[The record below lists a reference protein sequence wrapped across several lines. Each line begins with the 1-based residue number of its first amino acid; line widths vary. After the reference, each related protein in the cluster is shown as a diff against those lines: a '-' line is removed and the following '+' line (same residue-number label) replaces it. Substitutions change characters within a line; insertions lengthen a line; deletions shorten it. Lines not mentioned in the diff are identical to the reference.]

1 MASSASERGDCVTFS
16 VRLPKI
22 PDLPEAADAN
32 DTEGC
37 IQCQLGSKLVLFI
50 TGECHWMCDYCP
62 LSENRREIDWMF
74 ANERRV
80 EVGDWDAV
88 IEEARAMNATG
99 AGITGGDPVMA
110 RERVLEACRRL
121 KAEFG
126 TGFHLHM
133 YTSIPFRPAW
143 AAEFAEAGLDEIRF
157 HFLDLKPE
165 KYSETMAA
173 CVEAG
178 MLTGVE
184 IPCEPDKEEELMELL
199 ETMRDMPVQFLNL
212 NELEITVGNHDN
224 MEVRG
229 FNLSDEITAGA
240 AGSAEVATRMRD
252 RVMAAQIGSPAPF
265 DGVTREP
272 YGYHLKFCTATYKD
286 SGQLR
291 RRFLRRGEHTISPHE
306 ILTEDGT
313 LVFGAI
319 DCEAGDAADWIE
331 EIHEETGLPRRFI
344 LFDEENGRIELPL
357 SMAEELVGA
366 IDAPIALVE
375 VHPTH
380 ERLEMTVVYLN
391 EDVGKEQFDEP
402 TE

>member
-1 MASSASERGDCVTFS
+1 MTFS
-16 VRLPKI
+16 VRLPNV
-22 PDLPEAADAN
+22 PDLPEPAIAD

-37 IQCQLGSKLVLFI
+37 IQCQMGSKLVLFI
-50 TGECHWMCDYCP
+50 TGHCHWMCDYCP

-80 EVGDWDAV
+80 EIGDWDAV

-110 RERVLEACRRL
+110 RERVLEACKIL
-121 KAEFG
+121 KNEFG
-126 TGFHLHM
+126 NDFHLHM
-133 YTSIPFRPAW
+133 YTSIPFKAEW
-143 AAEFAEAGLDEIRF
+143 AKDFAEAGLDEIRF
-157 HFLDLKPE
+157 HFLDLESE
-165 KYSETMAA
+165 KYTETMAA
-173 CVEAG
+173 CIESG

-184 IPCEPDKEEELMELL
+184 IPCEPDKENELMQLL

-224 MEVRG
+224 MELRG

-240 AGSAEVATRMRD
+240 AGSGELATRMRD
-252 RVMAAQIGSPAPF
+252 RVMAASIGAADPE
-265 DGVTREP
+265 DGTVREP
-272 YGYHLKFCTATYKD
+272 YPYHLKFCTATYKD

-291 RRFLRRGEHTISPHE
+291 RRFIRRGEHTISPHE

-313 LVFGAI
+313 LLFGAV
-319 DCEAGDAADWIE
+319 DCSLEDSEEWIE
-331 EIHEETGLPRRFI
+331 EIHTETGLPRRFM
-344 LFDEENGRIELPL
+344 LYDSDNERIELPL
-357 SMAEELVGA
+357 SMAEELVGE
-366 IDAPIALVE
+366 IEAPISLVE

-391 EDVGKEQFDEP
+391 R
-402 TE
+402 

>member
-1 MASSASERGDCVTFS
+1 MTFS
-16 VRLPKI
+16 VRLPNV
-22 PDLPEAADAN
+22 PDLPEPAIAD

-37 IQCQLGSKLVLFI
+37 IQCQMGSKLVLFI
-50 TGECHWMCDYCP
+50 TGHCHWMCDYCP

-80 EVGDWDAV
+80 EIGDWDAV

-110 RERVLEACRRL
+110 RERVLEACKIL
-121 KAEFG
+121 KNEFG
-126 TGFHLHM
+126 DIFHLHM
-133 YTSIPFRPAW
+133 YTSIPFKAEW
-143 AAEFAEAGLDEIRF
+143 AKDFAEAGLDEIRF
-157 HFLDLKPE
+157 HFLDLESE
-165 KYSETMAA
+165 KYTETMAA
-173 CVEAG
+173 CVESG

-184 IPCEPDKEEELMELL
+184 IPCEPDKEIELMELL

-240 AGSAEVATRMRD
+240 AGSGELATRMRD
-252 RVMAAQIGSPAPF
+252 RVMAASIGAADPE
-265 DGVTREP
+265 DGTVREP
-272 YGYHLKFCTATYKD
+272 YPYHLKFCTATYKD

-291 RRFLRRGEHTISPHE
+291 RRFIRRGEHTISPHE

-313 LVFGAI
+313 LLFGAI
-319 DCEAGDAADWIE
+319 DCGQGDSESWID
-331 EIHEETGLPRRFI
+331 EIHSETGLPKRFM
-344 LFDEENGRIELPL
+344 LYDSENERIELPL
-357 SMAEELVGA
+357 SIAEELVDE
-366 IDAPIALVE
+366 IDAPICLVE

-391 EDVGKEQFDEP
+391 R
-402 TE
+402 

>member
-1 MASSASERGDCVTFS
+1 MTFS
-16 VRLPKI
+16 VRLPNV
-22 PDLPEAADAN
+22 PDLPEPAIAD

-37 IQCQLGSKLVLFI
+37 IQCQMGSKLVLFI
-50 TGECHWMCDYCP
+50 TGHCHWMCDYCP

-80 EVGDWDAV
+80 EIGDWDAV

-110 RERVLEACRRL
+110 RERVLEACKIL
-121 KAEFG
+121 KNEFG
-126 TGFHLHM
+126 DIFHLHM
-133 YTSIPFRPAW
+133 YTSIPFKAEW
-143 AAEFAEAGLDEIRF
+143 AKDFAEAGLDEIRF
-157 HFLDLKPE
+157 HFLDLESE
-165 KYSETMAA
+165 KYTETMAA
-173 CVEAG
+173 CVESG

-184 IPCEPDKEEELMELL
+184 IPCEPDKEIELMELL

-240 AGSAEVATRMRD
+240 AGSGELATRMRD
-252 RVMAAQIGSPAPF
+252 RVMAASIGAADPE
-265 DGVTREP
+265 DGTVREP
-272 YGYHLKFCTATYKD
+272 YPYHLKFCTATYKD
-286 SGQLR
+286 GGQLR
-291 RRFLRRGEHTISPHE
+291 RRFIRRGEHTISPHE

-313 LVFGAI
+313 LLFGAI
-319 DCEAGDAADWIE
+319 DCGQGDSESWID
-331 EIHEETGLPRRFI
+331 EIHSETGLPKRFM
-344 LFDEENGRIELPL
+344 LYDSENERIELPL
-357 SMAEELVGA
+357 SIAEELVDE
-366 IDAPIALVE
+366 IDAPICLVE

-391 EDVGKEQFDEP
+391 R
-402 TE
+402 

>member
-1 MASSASERGDCVTFS
+1 MTFS
-16 VRLPKI
+16 VRLPNV
-22 PDLPEAADAN
+22 PDLPEPAIAD

-37 IQCQLGSKLVLFI
+37 IQCQMGSKLVLFI
-50 TGECHWMCDYCP
+50 TGHCQWMCDYCP

-80 EVGDWDAV
+80 DIGDWDAV

-110 RERVLEACRRL
+110 RERVLEACKIL
-121 KAEFG
+121 KNEFG
-126 TGFHLHM
+126 DDFHLHM
-133 YTSIPFRPAW
+133 YTSIPFKAEW
-143 AAEFAEAGLDEIRF
+143 ANDFAEAGLDEIRF
-157 HFLDLKPE
+157 HFLDLESE
-165 KYSETMAA
+165 KYTETMAA
-173 CVEAG
+173 CIESG

-184 IPCEPDKEEELMELL
+184 IPCEPDKENELMQLL

-224 MEVRG
+224 MELRG

-240 AGSAEVATRMRD
+240 AGSGELATRMRD
-252 RVMAAQIGSPAPF
+252 RVMAASIGAADPE
-265 DGVTREP
+265 DGTVREP
-272 YGYHLKFCTATYKD
+272 YPYHLKFCTATYKD

-291 RRFLRRGEHTISPHE
+291 RRFIRRGEHTISPHE

-313 LVFGAI
+313 LLFGAV
-319 DCEAGDAADWIE
+319 DCSLEDSEEWIE
-331 EIHEETGLPRRFI
+331 EIHTETGLPRRFM
-344 LFDEENGRIELPL
+344 LYDSDNERIELPL
-357 SMAEELVGA
+357 SMAEELVGE
-366 IDAPIALVE
+366 IEAPISLVE

-391 EDVGKEQFDEP
+391 R
-402 TE
+402 

>member
-1 MASSASERGDCVTFS
+1 MTFS
-16 VRLPKI
+16 VRLPNV
-22 PDLPEAADAN
+22 PDLPEPAIAD

-37 IQCQLGSKLVLFI
+37 IQCQMGSKLVLFI
-50 TGECHWMCDYCP
+50 TGHCHWMCDYCP

-80 EVGDWDAV
+80 EIGDWDAV

-110 RERVLEACRRL
+110 RERVLEACKIL
-121 KAEFG
+121 KNEFG
-126 TGFHLHM
+126 NDFHLHM
-133 YTSIPFRPAW
+133 YTSIPFKAEW
-143 AAEFAEAGLDEIRF
+143 AKDFAEAGLDEIRF
-157 HFLDLKPE
+157 HFLDLESE
-165 KYSETMAA
+165 KYTETMAA
-173 CVEAG
+173 CVETG

-184 IPCEPDKEEELMELL
+184 IPCEPDKENELMQLL

-224 MEVRG
+224 MELRG

-240 AGSAEVATRMRD
+240 AGSGELATRMRD
-252 RVMAAQIGSPAPF
+252 RVMAASIGAADPE
-265 DGVTREP
+265 DGTVREP
-272 YGYHLKFCTATYKD
+272 YPYHLKFCTATYKD

-291 RRFLRRGEHTISPHE
+291 RRFIRRGEHTISPHE

-313 LVFGAI
+313 LLFGAV
-319 DCEAGDAADWIE
+319 DCSLEDSEEWIE
-331 EIHEETGLPRRFI
+331 EIHTETGLPRRFM
-344 LFDEENGRIELPL
+344 LYDSDNERIELPL
-357 SMAEELVGA
+357 SMAEELVGE
-366 IDAPIALVE
+366 IEAPISLVE

-391 EDVGKEQFDEP
+391 R
-402 TE
+402 

>member
-1 MASSASERGDCVTFS
+1 MTFS
-16 VRLPKI
+16 VRLPNV
-22 PDLPEAADAN
+22 PDLPEPAIAD

-37 IQCQLGSKLVLFI
+37 IQCQMGSKLVLFI
-50 TGECHWMCDYCP
+50 TGHCHWMCDYCP

-80 EVGDWDAV
+80 EIGDWDAV

-110 RERVLEACRRL
+110 RERVLEACKIL
-121 KAEFG
+121 KNEFG
-126 TGFHLHM
+126 DDFHLHM
-133 YTSIPFRPAW
+133 YTSIPFKAEW
-143 AAEFAEAGLDEIRF
+143 ANDFAEAGLDEIRF
-157 HFLDLKPE
+157 HFLDLESE
-165 KYSETMAA
+165 KYTETMAA
-173 CVEAG
+173 CIESG

-184 IPCEPDKEEELMELL
+184 IPCEPDKENELMQLL

-224 MEVRG
+224 MELRG

-240 AGSAEVATRMRD
+240 AGSGELATRMRD
-252 RVMAAQIGSPAPF
+252 RVMAASIGAP
-265 DGVTREP
+265 DPEEGTVREP
-272 YGYHLKFCTATYKD
+272 YPYHLKFCTATYKD

-291 RRFLRRGEHTISPHE
+291 RRFIRRGEHTISPHE

-313 LVFGAI
+313 LLFGAV
-319 DCEAGDAADWIE
+319 DCSLEDSEEWIE
-331 EIHEETGLPRRFI
+331 EIHTETGLPRRFM
-344 LFDEENGRIELPL
+344 LYDSDNERIELPL
-357 SMAEELVGA
+357 SMAEELVGE
-366 IDAPIALVE
+366 IEAPISLVE

-391 EDVGKEQFDEP
+391 R
-402 TE
+402 

>member
-1 MASSASERGDCVTFS
+1 MTFS
-16 VRLPKI
+16 VRLPNV
-22 PDLPEAADAN
+22 PDLPEPAIAE

-37 IQCQLGSKLVLFI
+37 IQCQMGSKLVLFI
-50 TGECHWMCDYCP
+50 TGHCHWMCDYCP

-110 RERVLEACRRL
+110 KERVLEACKIL
-121 KAEFG
+121 KNEFG
-126 TGFHLHM
+126 NDFHLHM
-133 YTSIPFRPAW
+133 YTSIPFKAEW
-143 AAEFAEAGLDEIRF
+143 AKDFAEAGLDEIRF
-157 HFLDLKPE
+157 HFLDLEPE
-165 KYSETMAA
+165 KYTETMAA
-173 CVEAG
+173 CVESG

-184 IPCEPDKEEELMELL
+184 IPCEPDKENELMDLL

-240 AGSAEVATRMRD
+240 AGSGELATRMRD
-252 RVMAAQIGSPAPF
+252 RVMAASIGAVDPE
-265 DGVTREP
+265 DGTVREP
-272 YGYHLKFCTATYKD
+272 YPYHLKFCTATYKD

-291 RRFLRRGEHTISPHE
+291 RRFIRRGEHTISPHE

-313 LVFGAI
+313 LLFGAV
-319 DCEAGDAADWIE
+319 DCSPDDSEEWIE
-331 EIHEETGLPRRFI
+331 EIHTETGLPRRFM
-344 LFDEENGRIELPL
+344 LYDSENERIELPL
-357 SMAEELVGA
+357 SMAEELVGE
-366 IDAPIALVE
+366 IDAPISLVE

-391 EDVGKEQFDEP
+391 R
-402 TE
+402 

>member
-1 MASSASERGDCVTFS
+1 MTFS
-16 VRLPKI
+16 VRLPNV
-22 PDLPEAADAN
+22 PDLPEPAIAD

-37 IQCQLGSKLVLFI
+37 IQCQMGSKLVLFI
-50 TGECHWMCDYCP
+50 TGHCHWMCDYCP

-80 EVGDWDAV
+80 EIGDWDAV

-110 RERVLEACRRL
+110 RERVLEACKIL
-121 KAEFG
+121 KNEFG
-126 TGFHLHM
+126 NDFHLHM
-133 YTSIPFRPAW
+133 YTSIPFKAEW
-143 AAEFAEAGLDEIRF
+143 AQDFAEAGLDEIRF
-157 HFLDLKPE
+157 HFLNLESE
-165 KYSETMAA
+165 KYTETMAA
-173 CVEAG
+173 CVESG

-184 IPCEPDKEEELMELL
+184 IPCEPDKENELMQLL

-224 MEVRG
+224 MELRG

-240 AGSAEVATRMRD
+240 AGSGELATRMRY
-252 RVMAAQIGSPAPF
+252 RVMAASIGAP
-265 DGVTREP
+265 DPEEGTVREP
-272 YGYHLKFCTATYKD
+272 YPYHLKFCTATYKD

-291 RRFLRRGEHTISPHE
+291 RRFIRRGEHTISPHE

-313 LVFGAI
+313 LLFGAV
-319 DCEAGDAADWIE
+319 DCSVEDSEEWIE
-331 EIHEETGLPRRFI
+331 EIHTETGLPRRFM
-344 LFDEENGRIELPL
+344 LYDSENERIELPL
-357 SMAEELVGA
+357 SMAEELVGE
-366 IDAPIALVE
+366 IEAPISLVE

-391 EDVGKEQFDEP
+391 R
-402 TE
+402 